1 MIVLENFDKLLDKAK
16 EQYNFE
22 KNRADRLS
30 KELQEFNEEERIRK
44 KNEELTDLRRR
55 SLHILSD
62 KERQALDAF
71 QHEHYERHKDSHPRT
86 SGSSFTYK
94 ITGVGIGTIIE
105 VTCPICG
112 ESQDITDTSS
122 W

>member
-1 MIVLENFDKLLDKAK
+1 MIVLENFDQLLDKVR
-16 EQYNFE
+16 EQYNFQ
-22 KNRADRLS
+22 KARADSLS
-30 KELQEFNEEERIRK
+30 KELKEFNAEERIRK
-44 KNEELTDLRRR
+44 KNKELADLRSR
-55 SLHILSD
+55 SLHILSN
-62 KERQALDAF
+62 KERLSLDSF

-86 SGSSFTYK
+86 SGSSFIYK
-94 ITGVGIGTIIE
+94 ITGVGIGTVIE